1 MVYWWFTTNIYF
13 AVDGNETSNVDYFS
27 LDMNTGVISVSEVID
42 TDSAA
47 MRTAGSLFTLNVMV
61 NNC

>member
-1 MVYWWFTTNIYF
+1 M
-13 AVDGNETSNVDYFS
+13 DYFS

-61 NNC
+61 NSC